1 MLKIFKLD
9 LVPASLEDSL
19 ITWTPQ
25 YFSED
30 FSRLRCEPNCSAVME
45 GSQGFSECL
54 HAEKW
59 RSLLV
64 LQQLEMLMDWGMKAL

>member
-19 ITWTPQ
+19 ITWTLQ

-30 FSRLRCEPNCSAVME
+30 FN
-45 GSQGFSECL
+45 Q
-54 HAEKW
+54 AE
-59 RSLLV
+59 
-64 LQQLEMLMDWGMKAL
+64 M